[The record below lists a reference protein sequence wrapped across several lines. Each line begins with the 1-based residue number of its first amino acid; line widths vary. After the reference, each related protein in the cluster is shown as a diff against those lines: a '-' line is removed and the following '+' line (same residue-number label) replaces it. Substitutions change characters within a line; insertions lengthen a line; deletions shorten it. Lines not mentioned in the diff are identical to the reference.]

1 MEKTMYDLKKEQNK
15 EIKKAYKERRK
26 VINKEIRSVQFDKN
40 NVMLSIIAL
49 LAGIGGITFGISSEK
64 VFDNEFLGTI
74 FLTLCG
80 VSIGASPLI
89 LFDVE
94 NNNRQEKVKKLIEL
108 KNELEEVIK
117 EQKISNKDKKI
128 LKKEYVEHI

>member
-80 VSIGASPLI
+80 VSIGTSPLI

-108 KNELEEVIK
+108 KNELEEAIK

-128 LKKEYVEHI
+128 LKKEYVKHI